1 MSVHRSVTALAV
13 FTFFLGMAASAQ
25 PGLSD
30 DADRKS
36 DDTGLLPES
45 YAGVVTNQTI
55 TVGGQEFYQNFIA
68 AWRDKELSDRYTL
81 SIHERPSARWGSQV
95 WIEFAQRRVFQAN
108 LSPSRSALKAM
119 SEQAV
124 EIAYQNIVD
133 ADIQRLLFRDR
144 DLAADEF

>member
-1 MSVHRSVTALAV
+1 MSIHRSVTALAV
-13 FTFFLGMAASAQ
+13 LTFFLGMAAFAQ
-25 PGLSD
+25 PRLSD

-36 DDTGLLPES
+36 DDKGLLPES

-81 SIHERPSARWGSQV
+81 SIHERPSARWGTQV
-95 WIEFAQRRVFQAN
+95 WIEFAQRQVFQAN
-108 LSPSRSALKAM
+108 LPPSRPAAKAM

-124 EIAYQNIVD
+124 EVAYQNIVD
-133 ADIQRLLFRDR
+133 ADIQRLLFRDQ